1 MPEMLRRLRPRAG
14 GSRPPPSRARLS
26 PFFCRFLAVRFSF
39 SLFLFGV
46 AVVRLAV
53 FLFLFVLRLNPLALV
68 PWWCGWVGGWV
79 PPARGRSDAGW
90 FAGLGVVLAVLGSR
104 VGGLHVSVVY
114 SPSSV
119 VVAFLYISV
128 PDEFY
133 LFFCL

>member
-1 MPEMLRRLRPRAG
+1 MAVGRPPRAL
-14 GSRPPPSRARLS
+14 AS
-26 PFFCRFLAVRFSF
+26 PLFSAGF
-39 SLFLFGV
+39 WPC
-46 AVVRLAV
+46 A
-53 FLFLFVLRLNPLALV
+53 FLFLFFFLV
-68 PWWCGWVGGWV
+68 WLSFGSPFFFFFLCFGSFLSPWCLGGVVGLGAGSTPV
-79 PPARGRSDAGW
+79 RGRSGAGW
-90 FAGLGVVLAVLGSR
+90 FAGLGVVLAVLGSRVGGLR